1 MPPGLAFGIGLAVA
15 IVGGIALW
23 PNRDQSALAAARPA
37 TAAEAPRSGPPGSE
51 EVLARALL
59 ALLPDDQQRLAV
71 VGREVGAEQCL
82 GRNVP
87 PRVITAGRGIL
98 AVELGPAA
106 REVLWRLLE
115 HCCVASLA
123 ERAPA
128 ELAIVRRAWPG
139 DIAFAF
145 AGGPSLGD
153 PCYVRVHGPHFV
165 VEWVRTAAGQVAYGW
180 RDFERDARQP
190 WLRDRLHAPD
200 RAPLPR

>member
-15 IVGGIALW
+15 VVGGIALW
-23 PNRDQSALAAARPA
+23 PNQNHAALAAARPTA
-37 TAAEAPRSGPPGSE
+37 AAEALRGGPPGSE

-59 ALLPDDQQRLAV
+59 ALLPEDQQGCAV

-82 GRNVP
+82 GRSVP
-87 PRVITAGRGIL
+87 PSAITAGRGIL
-98 AVELGPAA
+98 AAELGPAA

-115 HCCVASLA
+115 HCGTATLA

-128 ELAIVRRAWPG
+128 ELALVRRAWPG

-145 AGGPSLGD
+145 AGGPALGD

-165 VEWVRTAAGQVAYGW
+165 VEWVHTAAGQVAQCW

-190 WLRDRLHAPD
+190 WLRDRLHASH
-200 RAPLPR
+200 RAPSPR